1 MSNFIED
8 YLKNPSFAVAEAK
21 SRPMNWA
28 ENIDEEM
35 IYSQISTP
43 QFHLYEAVI
52 MAPSSGDL
60 TFETKNLY
68 L

>member
-43 QFHLYEAVI
+43 QFHLYEAFI

>member
-52 MAPSSGDL
+52 MTPSSGDL

>member
-8 YLKNPSFAVAEAK
+8 YLNNPSFAVAEAK
-21 SRPMNWA
+21 NRPMSWA
-28 ENIDEEM
+28 DDVDEDM

-52 MAPSSGDL
+52 MAPLSDDL
-60 TFETKNLY
+60 TFETKNIY